1 MVSERR
7 SNERSISGRDNRG
20 RGRVVPERLAQASA
34 IYPLGRLGEARDI
47 AAAIAFFASPDASWV
62 SGVTLPVDGGRS
74 AVMAAGEAREE

>member
-1 MVSERR
+1 MNPATCDEHLDVNASAE
-7 SNERSISGRDNRG
+7 IWTM
-20 RGRVVPERLAQASA
+20 PERLGQASA

-74 AVMAAGEAREE
+74 AVRAAGEARGE